1 MPFLF
6 LKNNKKGGKA
16 TPKSERK
23 KITDRA
29 WNKKTY
35 KQFNFQMRKDKD
47 ADIIAFLESQ
57 ESKNATIKNAL
68 RAYMRAQEK
77 EI

>member
-1 MPFLF
+1 
-6 LKNNKKGGKA
+6 
-16 TPKSERK
+16 
-23 KITDRA
+23 
-29 WNKKTY
+29 
-35 KQFNFQMRKDKD
+35 MRKDKD

-77 EI
+77 ES